1 MKDND
6 VWINSILLGVIG
18 FVTGIVCINIGFDA
32 GEISGRK
39 KGIIYCMEQPE
50 KCKIEYQYLKLTE
63 KTK

>member
-1 MKDND
+1 MNDND
-6 VWINSILLGVIG
+6 VWIISILLVVI
-18 FVTGIVCINIGFDA
+18 VVITWIVCINIGFDA

-39 KGIIYCMEQPE
+39 KGIIYCIEQPE